1 MEVLKEFGVQP
12 ILLFAQ
18 AVNFLVLFLLLRKF
32 LFTPL
37 IRVLDER
44 RLKIQKAMTDAQ
56 KAQDLLA
63 DAEGKSVRAIKDAK
77 NEAKLLVADA
87 TKNAQLL
94 VSEAHEKT
102 QKDIAAMLREAEQK
116 IEKQKQDLRGEIKGE
131 VVSLVTLTLER
142 IIGRVLTGK
151 DEEKLIRDSIKRLSL
166 REQNSL
172 SERRLTHGQKV
183 S

>member
-44 RLKIQKAMTDAQ
+44 RLKIQKAMEDTQ
-56 KAQDLLA
+56 KAQDLLS
-63 DAEGKSVRAIKDAK
+63 DAQDKSTRAIKDAK
-77 NEAKLLVADA
+77 DEAKLLVTDA

-94 VSEAHEKT
+94 VMEAREKT
-102 QKDIAAMLREAEQK
+102 QKDITAMLTETEQK
-116 IEKQKQDLRGEIKGE
+116 IAKQKEDMRREIKGE
-131 VVSLVTLTLER
+131 VVSLVTLTLGQ
-142 IIGRVLTGK
+142 IVGKVLTRK
-151 DEEKLIRDSIKRLSL
+151 DEERLIKDSINKLSN
-166 REQNSL
+166 RAEN
-172 SERRLTHGQKV
+172 
-183 S
+183 

>member
-44 RLKIQKAMTDAQ
+44 RDKIQKAMKDTQ
-56 KAQDLLA
+56 KAQDLLS
-63 DAEGKSVRAIKDAK
+63 DAQDKSTRAIKDAK
-77 NEAKLLVADA
+77 DEAKLLVEDA

-94 VSEAHEKT
+94 VMEAREKT
-102 QKDIAAMLREAEQK
+102 QKDIVAMLTETEQK
-116 IEKQKQDLRGEIKGE
+116 IAKQKEDMRREIKGE
-131 VVSLVTLTLER
+131 VVDLVALTLGQ
-142 IIGRVLTGK
+142 IVGKVLTRK
-151 DEEKLIRDSIKRLSL
+151 DEERLIKDSISKLSN
-166 REQNSL
+166 RAEN
-172 SERRLTHGQKV
+172 
-183 S
+183 

>member
-12 ILLFAQ
+12 ILLLAQ

-44 RLKIQKAMTDAQ
+44 RAKIQKAMIDAR
-56 KAQDLLA
+56 KAQDLLSA
-63 DAEGKSVRAIKDAK
+63 AEDKSMRVTKDAK
-77 NEAKLLVADA
+77 DEAKLLVADA

-94 VSEAHEKT
+94 VSEAREKT
-102 QKDIAAMLREAEQK
+102 QKDIAVMLTETGQK
-116 IEKQKQDLRGEIKGE
+116 IEKQKEEMRREIKNE
-131 VVSLVTLTLER
+131 VVSLVTLTIEQ
-142 IIGRVLTGK
+142 IIGRVLTRP
-151 DEEKLIRDSIKRLSL
+151 DHEKLIKDSIKRLSL
-166 REQNSL
+166 REQNSN
-172 SERRLTHGQKV
+172 GQKV